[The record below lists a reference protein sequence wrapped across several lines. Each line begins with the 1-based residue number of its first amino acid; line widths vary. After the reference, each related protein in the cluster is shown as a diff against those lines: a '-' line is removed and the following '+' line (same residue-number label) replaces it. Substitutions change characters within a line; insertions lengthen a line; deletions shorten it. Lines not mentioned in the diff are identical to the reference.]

1 MAADANPHGRV
12 DDDGTVL
19 VHDCDTWRPVGSFP
33 DGTPAEALAYFERKF
48 QELDSKV
55 TLAEQRLAAKAP
67 AKDLANQI
75 DKLIQDLTEPAA
87 VGDLGALRQRAQ
99 TLQEALPTLVDAQK
113 QETEAALQEAL
124 AVRETVVQ
132 AMEDLAAQDVS
143 KIRWKAAGQ
152 TMTELFEQWQKH
164 QQTGPRIPKKTA
176 DVLWSRFRTAKNA
189 LEKAR
194 RGHFQELE
202 AKTKESKNAKKALIE
217 QAEALA
223 PQGASGISAYQKLLT
238 QWKAAPRAQ
247 RSVEDALWAKF
258 KAAGDVLYH
267 QKAEHDAQE
276 DQANAGNLELKR
288 ALINDFGDILTL
300 TDRDAA
306 TTRLRLFHEKLSVT
320 GPVSKKD
327 VRSIDVAVKKF
338 DTHVRT
344 LDQEFWAKNDPEKK
358 ARSSQMAEQLLDAIA
373 AIEGKIGQASGKE
386 KSELEAE
393 LETKRAWLAVV
404 EG

>member
-1 MAADANPHGRV
+1 MALEANTHGRV

-19 VHDCDTWRPVGSFP
+19 VHDGGTWRPVGSFP

-48 QELDSKV
+48 QDLEARV
-55 TLAEQRLAAKAP
+55 TLTEQRLAAKAP
-67 AKDLANQI
+67 VKDLATQI
-75 DKLIQDLTEPAA
+75 DKLIQDLAEPSA

-99 TLQEALPTLVDAQK
+99 SLQEALPALVDAQK
-113 QETEAALQEAL
+113 QESEAALQEAL
-124 AVRETVVQ
+124 ATRETIVK
-132 AMEDLAAQDVS
+132 AMEELAAEDVQ
-143 KIRWKAAGQ
+143 KIRWKAAGAG
-152 TMTELFEQWQKH
+152 MAELFDQWQKH

-176 DVLWSRFRTAKNA
+176 DVLWGRFRTAKNS

-194 RGHFQELE
+194 RSHFQELE
-202 AKTKESKNAKKALIE
+202 AKTKESKNVKKALIE

-223 PQGASGISAYQKLLT
+223 PQGSAGIAAYQKLLT

-258 KAAGDVLYH
+258 KAAGDVLYQ
-267 QKAEHDAQE
+267 QKAEQDAQE
-276 DQANAGNLELKR
+276 DQANAGNLELKL
-288 ALINDFGDILTL
+288 ALISDFGDILTL

-306 TTRLRLFHEKLSVT
+306 RTRLRLFHEKFSAI
-320 GPVSKKD
+320 GPVPKKD
-327 VRSIDVAVKKF
+327 VRSIDQSVKKF

-344 LDQEFWAKNDPEKK
+344 LDQEFWSKNDPEKK
-358 ARSSQMAEQLLDAIA
+358 ARSSSMAEQLVDAIA
-373 AIEGKIGQASGKE
+373 DLEAKIGQVSGSE

-393 LETKRAWLAVV
+393 LETKKAWLAVV

>member
-1 MAADANPHGRV
+1 MALEANTHGRV

-19 VHDCDTWRPVGSFP
+19 VHDGGTWRPVGSFP

-48 QELDSKV
+48 QDLEARV
-55 TLAEQRLAAKAP
+55 TLTEQRLAAKAP
-67 AKDLANQI
+67 VKDLATQI
-75 DKLIQDLTEPAA
+75 DKLIQDLAEPAA

-99 TLQEALPTLVDAQK
+99 SLQEALPALVDAQK
-113 QETEAALQEAL
+113 QESEAALQEAL
-124 AVRETVVQ
+124 ATRETIVK
-132 AMEDLAAQDVS
+132 AMEELAAEDVQ
-143 KIRWKAAGQ
+143 KIRWKAAGAR
-152 TMTELFEQWQKH
+152 MAELFDQWQKH

-176 DVLWSRFRTAKNA
+176 DVLWGRFRTAKNS

-194 RGHFQELE
+194 RSHFQELE
-202 AKTKESKNAKKALIE
+202 AKTKESKNVKKALIE

-223 PQGASGISAYQKLLT
+223 PQGSAGIAAYQKLLA

-258 KAAGDVLYH
+258 KAAGDVLYQ
-267 QKAEHDAQE
+267 QKAEQDAQE
-276 DQANAGNLELKR
+276 DQANAGNLELKL
-288 ALINDFGDILTL
+288 ALISDFGDILTL

-306 TTRLRLFHEKLSVT
+306 TTRLRLFHEKFSAI
-320 GPVSKKD
+320 GPVPKKD
-327 VRSIDVAVKKF
+327 VRSIDQSVKKF

-344 LDQEFWAKNDPEKK
+344 LDQEFWSKNDPEKK
-358 ARSSQMAEQLLDAIA
+358 ARSSSMAEQLVDAIA
-373 AIEGKIGQASGKE
+373 DLEAKIGQVSGSE

-393 LETKRAWLAVV
+393 LETKKAWLAVV

>member
-19 VHDCDTWRPVGSFP
+19 VHDRDTWRPVGSFP
-33 DGTPAEALAYFERKF
+33 DGTPDEALGYFERKF
-48 QELDSKV
+48 QELEAKV

-67 AKDLANQI
+67 AKDLAAQI
-75 DKLIQDLTEPAA
+75 DKLIQDLVEPAA

-99 TLQEALPTLVDAQK
+99 TLHEALPGLVDSQK
-113 QETEAALQEAL
+113 QENEAALEEAL
-124 AVRETVVQ
+124 ATRETIVK
-132 AMEDLAAQDVS
+132 AMEDLAAQDVQ

-176 DVLWSRFRTAKNA
+176 DLLWSRFRTAKNS

-194 RGHFQELE
+194 RAHFQELE
-202 AKTKESKNAKKALIE
+202 SKTKESKNVKKALIE

-223 PQGASGISAYQKLLT
+223 PQGSGAIQAYQKLLT
-238 QWKAAPRAQ
+238 QWKVAPRAQ

-258 KAAGDVLYH
+258 KAAGDVLYQH
-267 QKAEHDAQE
+267 KAEQDAQE
-276 DQANAGNLELKR
+276 DKANAGNLELKQG
-288 ALINDFGDILTL
+288 LIKDFGDILSL

-306 TTRLRLFHEKLSVT
+306 TTRLRLFHEKFTAL
-320 GPVSKKD
+320 GPVPKKD
-327 VRSIDVAVKKF
+327 VRAIDQAVKKF
-338 DTHVRT
+338 DTHVKT
-344 LDQEFWAKNDPEKK
+344 LEQEFWSKNDPEKK
-358 ARSSQMAEQLLDAIA
+358 ARSSSMAEQLVDAIA
-373 AIEGKIGQASGKE
+373 DLETKIGHASDKE

-393 LETKRAWLAVV
+393 LETKKAWLAVV

>member
-1 MAADANPHGRV
+1 MASEANPHGRV

-19 VHDCDTWRPVGSFP
+19 VHDRDTWRPVGSFP

-48 QELDSKV
+48 QELEAKV

-67 AKDLANQI
+67 VRDLAAQI
-75 DKLIQDLTEPAA
+75 DKLTQDLTEPAA
-87 VGDLGALRQRAQ
+87 VGDLGALRHRAQ
-99 TLQEALPTLVDAQK
+99 TLQEALPALVDAQK
-113 QETEAALQEAL
+113 QESEAALQEAL
-124 AVRETVVQ
+124 ATRETIVK
-132 AMEDLAAQDVS
+132 AMEELAAEDVQ
-143 KIRWKAAGQ
+143 KIRWKAAGAR
-152 TMTELFEQWQKH
+152 MTELFDQWQKH

-176 DVLWSRFRTAKNA
+176 DVLWARFRTAKNA

-194 RGHFQELE
+194 RSHFQELE
-202 AKTKESKNAKKALIE
+202 TKTKESKNVKKALIE

-223 PQGASGISAYQKLLT
+223 PQGSSGIAAYQKLLT

-258 KAAGDVLYH
+258 KAAGDVLYQ
-267 QKAEHDAQE
+267 QKAEQDAQE
-276 DQANAGNLELKR
+276 DKANAGNLELKLS
-288 ALINDFGDILTL
+288 LISDFGDILTL

-306 TTRLRLFHEKLSVT
+306 TPRLRLFHEKFSAI
-320 GPVSKKD
+320 GPVPKKD
-327 VRSIDVAVKKF
+327 MRSIDQSVKKF

-344 LDQEFWAKNDPEKK
+344 LDQEFWSKNDPEKK
-358 ARSSQMAEQLLDAIA
+358 ARSSSMAEQLVDAIA
-373 AIEGKIGQASGKE
+373 DLEARIGQVSGTE

-393 LETKRAWLAVV
+393 LETKKAWLAVV

>member
-19 VHDCDTWRPVGSFP
+19 VLDRDTWRAVGSFP
-33 DGTPAEALAYFERKF
+33 DGTPAEALGYFERKF
-48 QELDSKV
+48 QELEAKV
-55 TLAEQRLAAKAP
+55 TLAEQRLAAKAS
-67 AKDLANQI
+67 AKDLATQI
-75 DKLIQDLTEPAA
+75 DKLIQDLVEPAA

-99 TLQEALPTLVDAQK
+99 TLQEALPNLVDAQK
-113 QETEAALQEAL
+113 EESEAALQEAL
-124 AVRETVVQ
+124 ATRETIVK
-132 AMEDLAAQDVS
+132 AMEDLAAQDVH

-176 DVLWSRFRTAKNA
+176 DLLWGRFRTAKNS

-194 RGHFQELE
+194 RAHFQELE

-223 PQGASGISAYQKLLT
+223 PEGASGIPAYQKLLT

-258 KAAGDVLYH
+258 KAAGDLLYQ
-267 QKAEHDAQE
+267 QKADKDAQE
-276 DQANAGNLELKR
+276 DQANAGNLELKQG
-288 ALINDFGDILTL
+288 LLQDFDDILTL

-306 TTRLRLFHEKLSVT
+306 TTRLRQFHEKFSAI
-320 GPVSKKD
+320 GPVPKKD
-327 VRSIDVAVKKF
+327 LRTIDQAVKKF

-344 LDQEFWAKNDPEKK
+344 LEQEFWSKNDPEKK
-358 ARSSQMAEQLLDAIA
+358 ARSSSMAEQLVDAIA
-373 AIEGKIGQASGKE
+373 DIEAKIALASAAE

-393 LETKRAWLAVV
+393 LETKKAWLAVV

>member
-358 ARSSQMAEQLLDAIA
+358 ARSSSMAEQLLDAIA

-386 KSELEAE
+386 KLELEAE

>member
-1 MAADANPHGRV
+1 MAAEANPHGRV

-19 VHDCDTWRPVGSFP
+19 VHDRDTWRPVGSFP
-33 DGTPAEALAYFERKF
+33 DGTHAEALAYFERKF
-48 QELDSKV
+48 QELEAKV

-67 AKDLANQI
+67 AKDLTTQI
-75 DKLIQDLTEPAA
+75 DKLIQDLVEPAA
-87 VGDLGALRQRAQ
+87 VGDLAALRGRAQ
-99 TLQEALPTLVDAQK
+99 ALQEALPALIDAQK
-113 QETEAALQEAL
+113 QETEAALGEAL
-124 AVRETVVQ
+124 VAREAIVK
-132 AMEDLAAQDVS
+132 AMEDLAAEDVQ

-152 TMTELFEQWQKH
+152 TMTELFEQWQNH

-176 DVLWSRFRTAKNA
+176 DVLWARFRTAKNS

-194 RGHFQELE
+194 RSHFQELE
-202 AKTKESKNAKKALIE
+202 AKTKESKGIKKALIE

-223 PQGASGISAYQKLLT
+223 PQGSTGIAAYQKLLT

-258 KAAGDVLYH
+258 KAAGDVLYQ
-267 QKAEHDAQE
+267 QKAEQDAKE
-276 DQANAGNLELKR
+276 DEANAGNLALKLT
-288 ALINDFGDILTL
+288 LITDFGDILTM

-306 TTRLRLFHEKLSVT
+306 SARLRLFHEKFSAI
-320 GPVSKKD
+320 GPVPKKD
-327 VRSIDVAVKKF
+327 VRSIDQSVKKF

-344 LDQEFWAKNDPEKK
+344 LDQEFWQKNDPEKK
-358 ARSSQMAEQLLDAIA
+358 ARSSSMAEQLVDAIA
-373 AIEGKIGQASGKE
+373 DLEAKISQVPDTE
-386 KSELEAE
+386 KPELEAE

>member
-1 MAADANPHGRV
+1 MALEANTHGRV

-19 VHDCDTWRPVGSFP
+19 VHDGGTWRPVGSFP

-48 QELDSKV
+48 QDLEAKV
-55 TLAEQRLAAKAP
+55 TLTEQRLAAKAP
-67 AKDLANQI
+67 VKDLATQI
-75 DKLIQDLTEPAA
+75 DKLIQDLAEPSA

-99 TLQEALPTLVDAQK
+99 SLQEALPALVDAQK
-113 QETEAALQEAL
+113 QESEAALQEAL
-124 AVRETVVQ
+124 ATRETIVK
-132 AMEDLAAQDVS
+132 AMEELAAEDVQ
-143 KIRWKAAGQ
+143 KIRWKAAGAR
-152 TMTELFEQWQKH
+152 MAELFDQWQKH

-176 DVLWSRFRTAKNA
+176 DVLWGRFRTAKNS

-194 RGHFQELE
+194 RSHFQELE
-202 AKTKESKNAKKALIE
+202 AKTKESKNVKKALIE

-223 PQGASGISAYQKLLT
+223 PQGSAGIAAYQKLLT

-258 KAAGDVLYH
+258 KAAGDVLYQ
-267 QKAEHDAQE
+267 QKAEQDAQE
-276 DQANAGNLELKR
+276 DQANAGNLELKL
-288 ALINDFGDILTL
+288 ALISDFGDILTL

-306 TTRLRLFHEKLSVT
+306 TTRLRLFHEKFST
-320 GPVSKKD
+320 IGPVPKKD
-327 VRSIDVAVKKF
+327 VRSIDQSVKKF

-344 LDQEFWAKNDPEKK
+344 LDQEFWSKNDPEKK
-358 ARSSQMAEQLLDAIA
+358 ARSSSMAEQLVDAIA
-373 AIEGKIGQASGKE
+373 DLEAKIGQVSGTE

-393 LETKRAWLAVV
+393 LETKKAWLAVV

>member
-1 MAADANPHGRV
+1 MASEANPHGRV

-19 VHDCDTWRPVGSFP
+19 VHDRDTWRPVGSFP

-48 QELDSKV
+48 QELEAKV

-67 AKDLANQI
+67 VKDLAAQI
-75 DKLIQDLTEPAA
+75 DKLTQDLTEPAA
-87 VGDLGALRQRAQ
+87 VGDLGALRHRAQ
-99 TLQEALPTLVDAQK
+99 TLQDALPALVDAQK
-113 QETEAALQEAL
+113 QESEAALQEAL
-124 AVRETVVQ
+124 ATRETIVK
-132 AMEDLAAQDVS
+132 AMEELAAEDVQ
-143 KIRWKAAGQ
+143 KIRWKAAGARI
-152 TMTELFEQWQKH
+152 TELFDQWQKH

-176 DVLWSRFRTAKNA
+176 DVLWARFRTAKNA

-194 RGHFQELE
+194 RSHFQELE
-202 AKTKESKNAKKALIE
+202 AKTKESKNVKKALIE

-223 PQGASGISAYQKLLT
+223 PQGSSGIAAYQKLLT

-258 KAAGDVLYH
+258 KAAGDVLYQ
-267 QKAEHDAQE
+267 QKAEQDAQE
-276 DQANAGNLELKR
+276 DKANAGNLELKLS
-288 ALINDFGDILTL
+288 LISDFGDILTL

-306 TTRLRLFHEKLSVT
+306 TTRLRLFHEKFSAI
-320 GPVSKKD
+320 GPVPKKD
-327 VRSIDVAVKKF
+327 MRSIDQSVKKF

-344 LDQEFWAKNDPEKK
+344 LDQEFWSKNDPEKK
-358 ARSSQMAEQLLDAIA
+358 ARSSSMAEQLVDAIA
-373 AIEGKIGQASGKE
+373 DLEARIGQVSGAE

-393 LETKRAWLAVV
+393 LETKKAWLAVV

>member
-19 VHDCDTWRPVGSFP
+19 VLDRDTWRAVGSFP
-33 DGTPAEALAYFERKF
+33 DGTPAEALGYFERKF
-48 QELDSKV
+48 QELEAKV
-55 TLAEQRLAAKAP
+55 TLAEQRLAAKAS
-67 AKDLANQI
+67 AKDLATQI
-75 DKLIQDLTEPAA
+75 DKLIQDLVEPAA

-99 TLQEALPTLVDAQK
+99 TLQEALPNLVDAQK
-113 QETEAALQEAL
+113 EESEAALQEAL
-124 AVRETVVQ
+124 ATRETIVK
-132 AMEDLAAQDVS
+132 AMEDLAAQDVH

-176 DVLWSRFRTAKNA
+176 DLLWGRFRTAKNS

-194 RGHFQELE
+194 RAHFQELE

-223 PQGASGISAYQKLLT
+223 PEGASGIPAYQKLLT

-258 KAAGDVLYH
+258 KAAGDLLYQ
-267 QKAEHDAQE
+267 QKADKDAQE
-276 DQANAGNLELKR
+276 DQANAGNLELKQG
-288 ALINDFGDILTL
+288 LLQDFDDILTL

-306 TTRLRLFHEKLSVT
+306 TTRLRQFHEQFSAI
-320 GPVSKKD
+320 GPVPKKD
-327 VRSIDVAVKKF
+327 LRTIDQAVKKF

-344 LDQEFWAKNDPEKK
+344 LEQEFWSKNDPEKK
-358 ARSSQMAEQLLDAIA
+358 ARSSSMAEQLVDAIA
-373 AIEGKIGQASGKE
+373 DIEAKIALASAAE

-393 LETKRAWLAVV
+393 LETKKAWLAVV

>member
-267 QKAEHDAQE
+267 QKAERDAQE

-288 ALINDFGDILTL
+288 AIINDFSDILTL

-358 ARSSQMAEQLLDAIA
+358 ARSSSMAEQLLDAIA

>member
-1 MAADANPHGRV
+1 MALEANTHGRV

-19 VHDCDTWRPVGSFP
+19 VHDGGTWRPVGSFP

-48 QELDSKV
+48 QDLEARV
-55 TLAEQRLAAKAP
+55 TLTEQRLAAKAP
-67 AKDLANQI
+67 VKDLATQI
-75 DKLIQDLTEPAA
+75 DKLIQDLAEPSA

-99 TLQEALPTLVDAQK
+99 SLQEALPALVDSQK
-113 QETEAALQEAL
+113 QESEAALQEAL
-124 AVRETVVQ
+124 ATRETIVK
-132 AMEDLAAQDVS
+132 AMEELAAEDVQ
-143 KIRWKAAGQ
+143 KIRWKAAGAR
-152 TMTELFEQWQKH
+152 MAELFDQWQKH

-176 DVLWSRFRTAKNA
+176 DVLWGRFRTAKNS

-194 RGHFQELE
+194 RSHFQELE
-202 AKTKESKNAKKALIE
+202 AKTKESKNVKKALIE

-223 PQGASGISAYQKLLT
+223 PQGSAGIAAYQKLLT

-258 KAAGDVLYH
+258 KAAGDVLYQ
-267 QKAEHDAQE
+267 QKAEQDAQE
-276 DQANAGNLELKR
+276 DQANAGNLELKL
-288 ALINDFGDILTL
+288 ALISDFGDILTL

-306 TTRLRLFHEKLSVT
+306 TTRLRLFHEKFST
-320 GPVSKKD
+320 IGPVPKKD
-327 VRSIDVAVKKF
+327 VRSIDQSVKKF

-344 LDQEFWAKNDPEKK
+344 LDQEFWSKNDPEKK
-358 ARSSQMAEQLLDAIA
+358 ARSSSMAEQLVDAIA
-373 AIEGKIGQASGKE
+373 DLEAKIGQVSGTE

-393 LETKRAWLAVV
+393 LETKKAWLAVV

>member
-288 ALINDFGDILTL
+288 AIINDFGDILTL

>member
-1 MAADANPHGRV
+1 MALEANTHGRV

-19 VHDCDTWRPVGSFP
+19 VHDGGTWRPVGSFP

-48 QELDSKV
+48 QDLEARV
-55 TLAEQRLAAKAP
+55 TLTEQRLAAKAP
-67 AKDLANQI
+67 VKDLATQI
-75 DKLIQDLTEPAA
+75 DKLIQDLAEPSA

-99 TLQEALPTLVDAQK
+99 SLQEALPALVDAQK
-113 QETEAALQEAL
+113 QESEAALQEAL
-124 AVRETVVQ
+124 ATRETIVK
-132 AMEDLAAQDVS
+132 AMEELAAEDVQ
-143 KIRWKAAGQ
+143 KIRWKAAGAR
-152 TMTELFEQWQKH
+152 MAELFDQWQKH

-176 DVLWSRFRTAKNA
+176 DVLWGRFRTAKNS

-194 RGHFQELE
+194 RSHFQELE
-202 AKTKESKNAKKALIE
+202 AKTKESKNVKKALIE

-223 PQGASGISAYQKLLT
+223 PQGSAGIAAYQKLLT

-258 KAAGDVLYH
+258 KAAGDVLYQ
-267 QKAEHDAQE
+267 QKAEQDAQE
-276 DQANAGNLELKR
+276 DQANAGNLELKL
-288 ALINDFGDILTL
+288 ALISDFGDILTL

-306 TTRLRLFHEKLSVT
+306 TTRLRLFHEKFST
-320 GPVSKKD
+320 IGPVPKKD
-327 VRSIDVAVKKF
+327 VRSIDQSVKKF

-344 LDQEFWAKNDPEKK
+344 LDQEFWSKNDPEKK
-358 ARSSQMAEQLLDAIA
+358 ARSSSMAEQLVDAIA
-373 AIEGKIGQASGKE
+373 DLEAKIGQVSGTE

-393 LETKRAWLAVV
+393 LETKKAWLAVV

>member
-288 ALINDFGDILTL
+288 AIINDFGDILTL

-358 ARSSQMAEQLLDAIA
+358 ARSSSMAEQLLDAIA

>member
-19 VHDCDTWRPVGSFP
+19 VHDRDTWRPVGSFP
-33 DGTPAEALAYFERKF
+33 DGTPDEALGYFERKF
-48 QELDSKV
+48 QELEAKV

-67 AKDLANQI
+67 AKDLAAQI
-75 DKLIQDLTEPAA
+75 DKLIQDLVEPAV

-99 TLQEALPTLVDAQK
+99 TLHEALPGLVDSQK
-113 QETEAALQEAL
+113 QENEAALEEAL
-124 AVRETVVQ
+124 ATRETIVK
-132 AMEDLAAQDVS
+132 AMEDLAAQDVQ

-176 DVLWSRFRTAKNA
+176 DLLWSRFRTAKNS

-194 RGHFQELE
+194 RAHFQELE
-202 AKTKESKNAKKALIE
+202 SKTKESKNVKKALIE

-223 PQGASGISAYQKLLT
+223 PQGSGAIQAYQKLLA
-238 QWKAAPRAQ
+238 QWKVAPRAQ

-258 KAAGDVLYH
+258 KAAGDVLYQH
-267 QKAEHDAQE
+267 KAEQDAQE
-276 DQANAGNLELKR
+276 DKANAGNLELKQG
-288 ALINDFGDILTL
+288 LIKDFGDILSV

-306 TTRLRLFHEKLSVT
+306 TTRLRLFHEKFTAL
-320 GPVSKKD
+320 GPVPKKD
-327 VRSIDVAVKKF
+327 VRAIDQAVKKF
-338 DTHVRT
+338 DTHVKT
-344 LDQEFWAKNDPEKK
+344 LEQEFWSKNDPEKK
-358 ARSSQMAEQLLDAIA
+358 ARSSSMAEQLVDAIA
-373 AIEGKIGQASGKE
+373 DLETKIGHASDKE

-393 LETKRAWLAVV
+393 LETKKAWLAVV

>member
-19 VHDCDTWRPVGSFP
+19 VLDRDTWRAVGRFP
-33 DGTPAEALAYFERKF
+33 DGTPAEALGYFERKF
-48 QELDSKV
+48 QELEAKV
-55 TLAEQRLAAKAP
+55 TLAEQRLAAKAS
-67 AKDLANQI
+67 AKDLATQI
-75 DKLIQDLTEPAA
+75 DKLIQDLVEPAA

-99 TLQEALPTLVDAQK
+99 TLQEALPNLVDAQK
-113 QETEAALQEAL
+113 EESEAALQEAL
-124 AVRETVVQ
+124 ATRETIVK
-132 AMEDLAAQDVS
+132 AMEDLAAQDVH

-176 DVLWSRFRTAKNA
+176 DLLWGRFRTAKNS

-194 RGHFQELE
+194 RAHFQELE

-223 PQGASGISAYQKLLT
+223 PEGASGIPAYQKLLT

-258 KAAGDVLYH
+258 KAAGDLLYQ
-267 QKAEHDAQE
+267 QKADKDAQE
-276 DQANAGNLELKR
+276 DQANAGNLELKQG
-288 ALINDFGDILTL
+288 LLQDFDDILTL

-306 TTRLRLFHEKLSVT
+306 TTRLRQFHEKFSAI
-320 GPVSKKD
+320 GPVPKKD
-327 VRSIDVAVKKF
+327 LRTIDQAVKKF

-344 LDQEFWAKNDPEKK
+344 LEQEFWSKNDPEKK
-358 ARSSQMAEQLLDAIA
+358 ARSSSMAEQLVDAIA
-373 AIEGKIGQASGKE
+373 DIEAKIALASAAE

-393 LETKRAWLAVV
+393 LETKKAWLAVV

>member
-288 ALINDFGDILTL
+288 AIINDFGDILTL

-344 LDQEFWAKNDPEKK
+344 LDQEFWSKNDPEKK

>member
-19 VHDCDTWRPVGSFP
+19 VHDRDTWRPVGSFP
-33 DGTPAEALAYFERKF
+33 DGTPDEALGYFERKF
-48 QELDSKV
+48 QELEAKV

-67 AKDLANQI
+67 AKDLAAQI
-75 DKLIQDLTEPAA
+75 DKLIQDLVEPAA

-99 TLQEALPTLVDAQK
+99 TLHEALPGLVDSQK
-113 QETEAALQEAL
+113 QENEAALEEAL
-124 AVRETVVQ
+124 ATRETIVK
-132 AMEDLAAQDVS
+132 AMEDLAAQDVQ

-176 DVLWSRFRTAKNA
+176 DLLWSRFRTAKNS

-194 RGHFQELE
+194 RAHFQELE
-202 AKTKESKNAKKALIE
+202 SKTKESKNVKKALIE

-223 PQGASGISAYQKLLT
+223 PQGSGAIQAYQKLLT
-238 QWKAAPRAQ
+238 QWKVAPRAQ

-258 KAAGDVLYH
+258 KAAGDVLYQH
-267 QKAEHDAQE
+267 KAEQDAQE
-276 DQANAGNLELKR
+276 DKANAGNLELKQG
-288 ALINDFGDILTL
+288 LIKDFGDILSV

-306 TTRLRLFHEKLSVT
+306 TTRLRLFHEKFTAL
-320 GPVSKKD
+320 GPVPKKD
-327 VRSIDVAVKKF
+327 VRAIDQAVKKF
-338 DTHVRT
+338 DTHVKT
-344 LDQEFWAKNDPEKK
+344 LEQEFWSKNDPEKK
-358 ARSSQMAEQLLDAIA
+358 ARSSSMAEQLVDAIA
-373 AIEGKIGQASGKE
+373 DLETKIGHASDKE

-393 LETKRAWLAVV
+393 LETKKAWLAVV